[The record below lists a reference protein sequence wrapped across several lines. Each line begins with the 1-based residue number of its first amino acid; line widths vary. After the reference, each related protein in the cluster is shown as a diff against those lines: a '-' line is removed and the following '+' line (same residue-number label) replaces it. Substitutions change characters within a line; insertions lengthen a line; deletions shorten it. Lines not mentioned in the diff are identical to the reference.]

1 MIDDPRIRQQILNAV
16 YAVAAKE
23 CEDREAEGK
32 LVGNGHH
39 MAQKIQESF
48 KEEMIRRGIFPLADG
63 LPAA

>member
-16 YAVAAKE
+16 YAVAAEE
-23 CEDREAEGK
+23 CEGREAEGK